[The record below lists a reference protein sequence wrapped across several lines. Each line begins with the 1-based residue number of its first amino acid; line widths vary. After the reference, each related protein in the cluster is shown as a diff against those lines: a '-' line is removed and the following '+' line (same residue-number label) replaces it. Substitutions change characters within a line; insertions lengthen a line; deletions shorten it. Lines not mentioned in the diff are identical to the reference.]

1 MSAATQRFLA
11 WLVAPVLERHALE
24 NQTRHKTGI
33 REGDNR

>member
-33 REGDNR
+33 QEGDNR